1 MMRSGFLLV
10 LFPALMVIICLWLF
24 VRHQRKLR
32 FRAWLMREAVRNRDF
47 SFRLRSRGLFS
58 GERAMQEAMNEI
70 GRDMGQMLVQN
81 ESEAWQRLMRVLT
94 HEIMNSVT
102 PICSISQSLM
112 SDTQIHGTVYEEGLS
127 SIYKTCVGLTA
138 FVENFRK
145 VSSIQDPMRTEVNLL
160 ALARSIEV
168 SYPDVMWHINIP
180 ADMCLHAD
188 ERMLRQVLINLVRN
202 AVDAGAKDV
211 DLRWSDALY
220 VSNNGA
226 RIPADV
232 AREIFIPFFTTK
244 RNGSGIGL
252 SLSRHML
259 LKQGMNLMLADIH
272 VPGYH
277 VTFCICPQYSSNL

>member
-1 MMRSGFLLV
+1 MMHSGLLLILSSALLV
-10 LFPALMVIICLWLF
+10 IVCLWLF
-24 VRHQRKLR
+24 VGHQRKLR

-47 SFRLRSRGLFS
+47 SFRLRPRGLFS
-58 GERAMQEAMNEI
+58 GERAMQEAMNGI
-70 GRDMGQMLVQN
+70 AGDMGMMLQRN

-112 SDTQIHGTVYEEGLS
+112 SDTQIHGTVYEEGLR
-127 SIYKTCVGLTA
+127 SIYRTGVGMAA

-145 VSSIQDPMRTEVNLL
+145 LSSIQAPMMAEVDIL
-160 ALARSIEV
+160 ALARSVEV
-168 SYPDVMWHINIP
+168 SCPDVVWHIDIP
-180 ADMCLHAD
+180 AGMCLHAD
-188 ERMLRQVLINLVRN
+188 ESMLRQVLFNLVRN
-202 AVDAGAKDV
+202 AVDAGARDV
-211 DLRWSDALY
+211 DLRWTDALY

-226 RIPADV
+226 RIPVDV

-252 SLSRHML
+252 SLSRQML
-259 LKQGMNLMLADIH
+259 LKQDMNLLLADIP

-277 VTFCICPQYSSNL
+277 VTFCICPLYSSNL